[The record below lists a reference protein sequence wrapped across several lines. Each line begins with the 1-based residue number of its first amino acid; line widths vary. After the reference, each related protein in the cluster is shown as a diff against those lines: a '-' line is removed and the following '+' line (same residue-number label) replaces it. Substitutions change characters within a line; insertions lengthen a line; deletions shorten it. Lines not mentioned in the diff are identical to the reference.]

1 MLMMNVRNILRGS
14 RRIMWNYFCQ
24 SIRGFE
30 IDFSM
35 LVFSFYL
42 LELFILSLKI
52 YASYL
57 AQAVY
62 QTFFATCPDSRMNL
76 TDKFKEFVSS
86 TITEWI
92 SGSQATPESYK
103 NWKIRADSTMLT
115 SDHAEKNSSSNDS

>member
-1 MLMMNVRNILRGS
+1 
-14 RRIMWNYFCQ
+14 
-24 SIRGFE
+24 
-30 IDFSM
+30 
-35 LVFSFYL
+35 
-42 LELFILSLKI
+42 
-52 YASYL
+52 L

-103 NWKIRADSTMLT
+103 NWKIRDDSTMLT